1 MYYVC
6 GRHTKV
12 EAGAANALFVDVQLR
27 KKERKRYRIEK
38 EIDRIRYIKYG
49 ERSGPAMDPWMRK
62 R

>member
-27 KKERKRYRIEK
+27 KIIEERKKKIQN
-38 EIDRIRYIKYG
+38 
-49 ERSGPAMDPWMRK
+49 RK
-62 R
+62 RDRLD